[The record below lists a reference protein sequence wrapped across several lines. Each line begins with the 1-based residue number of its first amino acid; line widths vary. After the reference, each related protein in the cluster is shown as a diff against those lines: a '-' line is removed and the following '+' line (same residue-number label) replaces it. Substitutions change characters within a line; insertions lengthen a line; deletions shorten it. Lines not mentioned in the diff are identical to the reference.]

1 MRLLV
6 LDIGEW
12 VCFPET
18 VHEFYAHL
26 AEMIEQNQGRGLKM
40 ISEENLEVKINYPFV
55 LRKDLKLVFFFKA
68 LHKIVRKNRE
78 SKARL
83 QNSEVNLTDI
93 LTR

>member
-40 ISEENLEVKINYPFV
+40 ISEENLEVN
-55 LRKDLKLVFFFKA
+55 KLSSFFY
-68 LHKIVRKNRE
+68 VRKGKN
-78 SKARL
+78 
-83 QNSEVNLTDI
+83 
-93 LTR
+93 